1 MGKHESGE
9 KLRVK
14 EVTPKEDVYISD
26 DLPLAH
32 IFDRTVEE
40 FMIYEGAKI
49 DFWQAVCI
57 CFLLLITWQQAGV
70 IGRLFKTVSLA
81 PYTLSGA
88 IRPVSS

>member
-49 DFWQAVCI
+49 DFWQA
-57 CFLLLITWQQAGV
+57 
-70 IGRLFKTVSLA
+70 
-81 PYTLSGA
+81 
-88 IRPVSS
+88 